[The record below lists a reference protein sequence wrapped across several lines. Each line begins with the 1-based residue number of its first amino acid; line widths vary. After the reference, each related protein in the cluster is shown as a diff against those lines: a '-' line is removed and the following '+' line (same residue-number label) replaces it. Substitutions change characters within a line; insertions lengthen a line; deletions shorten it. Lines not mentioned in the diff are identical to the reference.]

1 MWKARNGIGAAA
13 ARVRFWGGGIG
24 RGNFLSSE
32 SYTWASVWIEGAY
45 GVGRGLQLGVVFH
58 GGCAVGDR
66 SRGSGGDL
74 LFASVPR
81 SSLGFA
87 ESCGGRGR
95 GAGRLC
101 SRSRTSAVADGGE
114 GHAGLA
120 GSGCVE
126 SC

>member
-74 LFASVPR
+74 LFAAVPR
-81 SSLGFA
+81 SSLCFA
-87 ESCGGRGR
+87 KPRRGGGRGS
-95 GAGRLC
+95 GCLC
-101 SRSRTSAVADGGE
+101 SGSRTSPVS
-114 GHAGLA
+114 AGAAGDAGVA
-120 GSGCVE
+120 GSDCVE
-126 SC
+126 S